1 MLLTADRI
9 GAEAGRVARTQNQ
22 STELLG
28 IFYEQTGNMEM
39 EMNLEDYLPLIK
51 ETAGFFGYTMVELTV
66 LFVGISFLVGLI
78 NEFMPQDKL
87 RSWLSG
93 RNGRGYLIGSL
104 LGSLTP
110 FCSCSTI
117 PVTVGLLR
125 AQAGFGPTMAF
136 LFTSP
141 LVNPIIIPLFIT
153 LLGVKVTVIYAVVAI
168 GMTIGISF
176 FLEQAGF
183 FRYVMLDGIQGN
195 SGINTVP
202 VQNLDSVQSSAC
214 CEKESPSLNV
224 VQLQPAMQCCG
235 GATPT
240 QTAVPLTAIP
250 MHNPQ
255 PSRARR
261 IFNDS
266 VGQFKSLLPY
276 VIIGVA
282 IGSIIHGFLPAD
294 LVVRLA
300 GTDNPLAV
308 PISAIVGI
316 PLYLRVSTMV
326 PIAASLLAKG
336 MSTGAVIALI
346 IGGAGA
352 SLPEMAMLKGIF
364 RLPLLIAFITSVMV
378 MAISAGLLVN
388 LVMI

>member
-1 MLLTADRI
+1 
-9 GAEAGRVARTQNQ
+9 
-22 STELLG
+22 
-28 IFYEQTGNMEM
+28 
-39 EMNLEDYLPLIK
+39 MNLGDYLPLVK

-104 LGSLTP
+104 LGGLTP

-176 FLEQAGF
+176 LLEQAGF
-183 FRYVMLDGIQGN
+183 SRYVMLDGIQGK
-195 SGINTVP
+195 GGNTIP

-261 IFNDS
+261 IFSDS

-276 VIIGVA
+276 VILGVA

>member
-1 MLLTADRI
+1 MDMK
-9 GAEAGRVARTQNQ
+9 E
-22 STELLG
+22 
-28 IFYEQTGNMEM
+28 
-39 EMNLEDYLPLIK
+39 YLPLLK
-51 ETAGFFGYTMVELTV
+51 ETAFFFGYTMVELTV

-93 RNGRGYLIGSL
+93 RKGRGYLIGSL
-104 LGSLTP
+104 LGALTP

-153 LLGVKVTVIYAVVAI
+153 LLGVQVTAIYAVVAI
-168 GMTIGISF
+168 GMTMCLSF
-176 FLEQAGF
+176 LLDQAGF
-183 FRYVMLDGIQGN
+183 FRYVTLDGLPGN
-195 SGINTVP
+195 SGVQVIS
-202 VQNLDSVQSSAC
+202 VQNAANVKSSGC
-214 CEKESPSLNV
+214 CENESASLNV
-224 VQLQPAMQCCG
+224 VQLQPVMQCCANPLPG
-235 GATPT
+235 
-240 QTAVPLTAIP
+240 QTAVPLTSIP
-250 MHNPQ
+250 IYTPQ
-255 PSRARR
+255 PGRARR

-276 VIIGVA
+276 VILGVA
-282 IGSIIHGFLPAD
+282 IGSVIHGFLPAD

-300 GTDNPLAV
+300 GADNPLAV

-326 PIAASLLAKG
+326 PIAASLMAKG

-364 RLPLLIAFITSVMV
+364 RMPLLIAFITSVMV
-378 MAISAGLLVN
+378 MAISAGFLVN
-388 LVMI
+388 LLMI

>member
-1 MLLTADRI
+1 MDFK
-9 GAEAGRVARTQNQ
+9 E
-22 STELLG
+22 
-28 IFYEQTGNMEM
+28 
-39 EMNLEDYLPLIK
+39 YLPLLK
-51 ETAGFFGYTMVELTV
+51 ETAFFFGYTMVELTV

-104 LGSLTP
+104 LGGLTP

-117 PVTVGLLR
+117 PVTVGLLKAR
-125 AQAGFGPTMAF
+125 AGFGPTMAF

-168 GMTIGISF
+168 GMTICISF
-176 FLEQAGF
+176 LLEQAGF
-183 FRYVMLDGIQGN
+183 FKYVMLDGLQGN
-195 SGINTVP
+195 SGMQTMS
-202 VQNLDSVQSSAC
+202 VQNPANVQSTDC
-214 CEKESPSLNV
+214 CEKESPTLNV
-224 VQLQPAMQCCG
+224 IQLQPVMQCCG
-235 GATPT
+235 SATPS
-240 QTAVPLTAIP
+240 QTVVPLTSIP

-255 PSRARR
+255 PGRARR

-300 GTDNPLAV
+300 GADNPLAV
-308 PISAIVGI
+308 PVSAIVGI
-316 PLYLRVSTMV
+316 PLYLRVTTMV

-364 RLPLLIAFITSVMV
+364 RLPLLIAFIASVMV

-388 LVMI
+388 LLMI

>member
-1 MLLTADRI
+1 MK
-9 GAEAGRVARTQNQ
+9 
-22 STELLG
+22 
-28 IFYEQTGNMEM
+28 
-39 EMNLEDYLPLIK
+39 DYLPLLR
-51 ETAGFFGYTMVELTV
+51 ETVVFFGYTMVELTV

-78 NEFMPQDKL
+78 NEFLPQDKVKH
-87 RSWLSG
+87 WLSG

-104 LGSLTP
+104 LGGLTP

-117 PVTVGLLR
+117 PVMVGLLR

-141 LVNPIIIPLFIT
+141 LVNPIIIPLFVT
-153 LLGVKVTVIYAVVAI
+153 LLGLKVTIVYALVAI

-183 FRYVMLDGIQGN
+183 SRYVMLDGVNGSSKQPVAPQGT
-195 SGINTVP
+195 G
-202 VQNLDSVQSSAC
+202 C
-214 CEKESPSLNV
+214 CEQTSPALQT
-224 VQLQPAMQCCG
+224 VQLQPAMQCCEG
-235 GATPT
+235 TAPA
-240 QTAVPLTAIP
+240 QTAVPLSALP
-250 MHNPQ
+250 MHTVQ
-255 PSRARR
+255 TSRAKR

-276 VIIGVA
+276 VILGVA

-294 LVVRLA
+294 LVVKLA
-300 GTDNPLAV
+300 GADNPLAV
-308 PISAIVGI
+308 PVSAVIGI

-336 MSTGAVIALI
+336 MSIGAIIALI

-352 SLPEMAMLKGIF
+352 SLPEVAMLKGLF
-364 RLPLLIAFITSVMV
+364 KMPLLVAFLTSVMV
-378 MAISAGLLVN
+378 MAVSAGFLVN
-388 LVMI
+388 LIMI

>member
-1 MLLTADRI
+1 MDI
-9 GAEAGRVARTQNQ
+9 KE
-22 STELLG
+22 
-28 IFYEQTGNMEM
+28 
-39 EMNLEDYLPLIK
+39 YLPLIK
-51 ETAGFFGYTMVELTV
+51 ETVGFFGYTMVELAV

-78 NEFMPQDKL
+78 NEFLPQDKV
-87 RSWLSG
+87 RTWLSG
-93 RNGRGYLIGSL
+93 RNGRGYLIGSI
-104 LGSLTP
+104 LGGLTP

-117 PVTVGLLR
+117 PVTVGLLKAR
-125 AQAGFGPTMAF
+125 AGFGPTMAF

-153 LLGVKVTVIYAVVAI
+153 LLGVKVTVVYAVVAI

-176 FLEQAGF
+176 LLEQAGF
-183 FRYVMLDGIQGN
+183 SRYVMLEGMQGTDGPN
-195 SGINTVP
+195 PRPVP
-202 VQNLDSVQSSAC
+202 SLDTIAGTGCCDQSSQ
-214 CEKESPSLNV
+214 PQPV

-235 GATPT
+235 STIATE
-240 QTAVPLTAIP
+240 TAVPLTTIP
-250 MHNPQ
+250 MHTPQ
-255 PSRARR
+255 QSRARR
-261 IFNDS
+261 VFNDS

-276 VIIGVA
+276 VILGVA

-300 GTDNPLAV
+300 GDNNPLAV
-308 PISAIVGI
+308 PVSAIVGI

-336 MSTGAVIALI
+336 MSIGAVIALI

-352 SLPEMAMLKGIF
+352 SLPEVAMLKGIF
-364 RLPLLIAFITSVMV
+364 RLPLLIAFLASVMV
-378 MAISAGLLVN
+378 MAISAGFLVN